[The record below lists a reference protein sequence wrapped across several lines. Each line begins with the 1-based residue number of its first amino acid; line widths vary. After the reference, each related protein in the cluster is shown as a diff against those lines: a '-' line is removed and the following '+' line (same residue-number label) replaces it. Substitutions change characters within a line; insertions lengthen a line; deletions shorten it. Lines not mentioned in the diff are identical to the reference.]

1 MRASACDRREA
12 APVITV
18 TQAQLEAWITQLFW
32 PFVRV
37 GACFMVAPAFGAL
50 FIPARIRLVLAGA
63 VALLIA
69 PLIPQPAGIAPL
81 SAAGII
87 VTIQQV
93 LIGVALGFA
102 LQILF
107 DAVAMGGQ
115 LLANSMGLSFAFNV
129 DPMRG
134 TGTPALGQLYAIL
147 VMLTFLALDGHLAMI
162 EVLVDGFRTL
172 PIGETGF
179 SNDGLWTL
187 VSWGTQIFS
196 GALAVALP
204 GITALLIVNIAFG
217 VMSRAAP
224 TLNLFAVGFPISLVF
239 GLVIVLVGLPAL
251 QSAFVSLLARAFML
265 LRTLQGGG

>member
-1 MRASACDRREA
+1 M
-12 APVITV
+12 IHLT
-18 TQAQLEAWITQLFW
+18 TAQLDAWLGQIFW
-32 PFVRV
+32 PFVRI

-50 FIPARIRLVLAGA
+50 FVPARMRLILAGA
-63 VALLIA
+63 VALLVA
-69 PLIPQPAGIAPL
+69 PTVPL
-81 SAAGII
+81 PTNITPFSAAGVV
-87 VTIQQV
+87 VTLQQV

-134 TGTPALGQLYAIL
+134 TSTAALGQLYALL
-147 VMLTFLALDGHLAMI
+147 VMLTFLSLDGHLAVI
-162 EVLVDGFRTL
+162 EVLVGGFRTL
-172 PIGETGF
+172 PIGETGLGTE
-179 SNDGLWTL
+179 GLWTL
-187 VSWGTQIFS
+187 VAWGSQMFS

-204 GITALLIVNIAFG
+204 GITALLIVNLAFG

-239 GLVIVLVGLPAL
+239 GLVIVMVGLPAL
-251 QSAFVSLLARAFML
+251 QSSFITLLGDAFLLLHSLL
-265 LRTLQGGG
+265 TPEG